1 MDRRAETC
9 RKAMLPDRH
18 RPGPDRRGGSS
29 TALKREGERV
39 RLRAEN
45 GEHEDIVVPAGE
57 VALQGR
63 VAAIVRTV

>member
-1 MDRRAETC
+1 
-9 RKAMLPDRH
+9 MLPDRH